1 MCALHL
7 ICCFVDVH
15 EYVDY
20 DDYDEL
26 SWHIYVYISVVIL
39 LFNNVILTPS
49 ACVYVHL

>member
-26 SWHIYVYISVVIL
+26 VGIFMFIIL
-39 LFNNVILTPS
+39 SLYYYLIM
-49 ACVYVHL
+49 